1 MPCTAEGYPKP
12 KIKWNKGST
21 EEDITSLGRAYQ
33 RGRNNEL
40 YISSVQ
46 LEDEGLYTCFATN
59 QFGKISA
66 TVQLTV
72 TGTCQFKFHYM
83 FTIF

>member
-1 MPCTAEGYPKP
+1 MRIPCTAEGYPKP
-12 KIKWNKGST
+12 TISWKKGST
-21 EEDITSLGRAYQ
+21 EDSMSLGRAYQ

-40 YISSVQ
+40 YISSVK

-66 TVQLTV
+66 TVQLFV
-72 TGTCQFKFHYM
+72 TGTC
-83 FTIF
+83 